1 MDQSNSQWCNKSCIL
16 PIEHRE
22 SPVDLIPRILLLSY
36 RKEIPAKR
44 IESVAATCCQ
54 LRNVNRTPFLPL
66 LGSGSTNSGT
76 VYVAQKPYSSSA
88 PRMLTWINA
97 TSIRIC
103 NRHSSSATHMTPS
116 QKCPHPPTPS
126 SSEEVSSIGD
136 TICAIHFRGPSIRQG
151 SFNTLISGYLLL
163 GAPTCCLNT
172 WTLLMVS
179 VMVYL
184 GTLS

>member
-1 MDQSNSQWCNKSCIL
+1 
-16 PIEHRE
+16 
-22 SPVDLIPRILLLSY
+22 
-36 RKEIPAKR
+36 
-44 IESVAATCCQ
+44 
-54 LRNVNRTPFLPL
+54 
-66 LGSGSTNSGT
+66 
-76 VYVAQKPYSSSA
+76 
-88 PRMLTWINA
+88 
-97 TSIRIC
+97 
-103 NRHSSSATHMTPS
+103 MTPS